1 MQSLLRIERNA
12 WPKNNGQ
19 GWIRR
24 CGDGLSTRERL
35 APVAIDVTAVL
46 SAKERL
52 APVAVIGMDEG
63 TDDGTD
69 DDEIL
74 G

>member
-1 MQSLLRIERNA
+1 
-12 WPKNNGQ
+12 
-19 GWIRR
+19 
-24 CGDGLSTRERL
+24 
-35 APVAIDVTAVL
+35 VAVDATVVL

-52 APVAVIGMDEG
+52 ALVAVIGTDEG

-69 DDEIL
+69 DDGIL